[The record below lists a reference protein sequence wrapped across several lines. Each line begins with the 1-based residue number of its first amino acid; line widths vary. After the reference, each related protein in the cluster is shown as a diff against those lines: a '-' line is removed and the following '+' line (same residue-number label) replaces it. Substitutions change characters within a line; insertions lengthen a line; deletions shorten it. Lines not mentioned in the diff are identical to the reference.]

1 MKRLMM
7 VIAAMFLT
15 AAVVPSPAVAQTAA
29 APVLKV
35 GDVAPDFTLPASS
48 AEGVVKL
55 PLHLK
60 AMRGQ
65 TVVLAFFPK
74 ARTSG
79 CTIQMTHYRDQ
90 YATLF
95 NDGKGVALFS
105 ISADKPEAQASWAKD
120 SNFVWRFLSDSGGSV
135 GREYDTWGGRY
146 HNRTV
151 YVIDPTGKISHI
163 MKPFNEIDPTSY
175 IELKT
180 AIDVARAVKK

>member
-1 MKRLMM
+1 MKRMM
-7 VIAAMFLT
+7 LF
-15 AAVVPSPAVAQTAA
+15 AAVALVATALPASATAQDAMVPA
-29 APVLKV
+29 LKV
-35 GDVAPDFTLPASS
+35 GDMAPDFTLPAST
-48 AEGVVKL
+48 AAGVAKT

-60 AMRGQ
+60 EMRGE
-65 TVVLAFFPK
+65 TVVLAFFPR

-95 NDGKGVALFS
+95 NGGKGVALFS

-120 SNFVWRFLSDSGGSV
+120 SNFVWRFLSDSGGPV
-135 GREYDTWGGRY
+135 GQEYGTWGRGY

-175 IELKT
+175 TELKT
-180 AIDVARAVKK
+180 AIDAARALKR